1 MDTDSNPDLS
11 GLRLFLFTRDLFIQR
26 SVWRNPVGAGPLFC
40 PIPRFAVKARQ
51 PWALGRNRF
60 AVQKLGQT
68 FLEYNFELY

>member
-1 MDTDSNPDLS
+1 MDRGFQP
-11 GLRLFLFTRDLFIQR
+11 RFIGVAPGF
-26 SVWRNPVGAGPLFC
+26 SLPVVCAALGMAQPRWAGPLFC
-40 PIPRFAVKARQ
+40 PIPRVAVKARQ